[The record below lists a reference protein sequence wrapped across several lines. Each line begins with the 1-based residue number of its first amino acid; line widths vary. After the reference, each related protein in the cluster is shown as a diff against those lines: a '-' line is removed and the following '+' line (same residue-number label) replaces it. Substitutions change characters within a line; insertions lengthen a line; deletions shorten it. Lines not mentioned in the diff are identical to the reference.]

1 MADARLLVLVSLL
14 DGPKHGYAIQADV
27 NSFAAVHLGPGTLYG
42 ALNSLERDGLVE
54 ALPSDQRR
62 RPYRLTQVGR
72 QQCAISSR
80 NSIASV
86 SARPRRSHETL
97 ALAPLSTAVPSPL
110 RGRADELLDHSE
122 RPVRDALDVA
132 VHAGQL
138 RGQQLMTN
146 AARHLAD
153 LVLAVALFTLGY
165 AVNDLQDGV
174 VEVHQHWW
182 SSAAVLL
189 VLAAAALR
197 VTVAI
202 AATKRPHKPP
212 KAPS

>member
-1 MADARLLVLVSLL
+1 MKRWLL
-14 DGPKHGYAIQADV
+14 
-27 NSFAAVHLGPGTLYG
+27 HLYPQ
-42 ALNSLERDGLVE
+42 
-54 ALPSDQRR
+54 PFRR
-62 RPYRLTQVGR
+62 RYEDEL
-72 QQCAISSR
+72 I
-80 NSIASV
+80 
-86 SARPRRSHETL
+86 
-97 ALAPLSTAVPSPL
+97 
-110 RGRADELLDHSE
+110 ELLDHSA

-132 VHAGQL
+132 VHAGRL
-138 RGQQLMTN
+138 RGEQLMTN

-197 VTVAI
+197 VMVAI
-202 AATKRPHKPP
+202 VATKRPRKPP
-212 KAPS
+212 AAPS

>member
-1 MADARLLVLVSLL
+1 MRRWLLRLY
-14 DGPKHGYAIQADV
+14 PQ
-27 NSFAAVHLGPGTLYG
+27 SF
-42 ALNSLERDGLVE
+42 
-54 ALPSDQRR
+54 RR
-62 RPYRLTQVGR
+62 RY
-72 QQCAISSR
+72 
-80 NSIASV
+80 
-86 SARPRRSHETL
+86 E
-97 ALAPLSTAVPSPL
+97 
-110 RGRADELLDHSE
+110 DELTELFDHSA

-138 RGQQLMTN
+138 RGEQLMTN

-153 LVLAVALFTLGY
+153 LVLAFGLFMLGY

-189 VLAAAALR
+189 VLAAAGFR

-202 AATKRPHKPP
+202 AATKRHRKPP
-212 KAPS
+212 TAPS

>member
-1 MADARLLVLVSLL
+1 MKRWLL
-14 DGPKHGYAIQADV
+14 
-27 NSFAAVHLGPGTLYG
+27 HLYPQ
-42 ALNSLERDGLVE
+42 
-54 ALPSDQRR
+54 PFRR
-62 RPYRLTQVGR
+62 RYEDEL
-72 QQCAISSR
+72 I
-80 NSIASV
+80 
-86 SARPRRSHETL
+86 
-97 ALAPLSTAVPSPL
+97 
-110 RGRADELLDHSE
+110 ELLDHSA

-138 RGQQLMTN
+138 RGEQLMTN

-153 LVLAVALFTLGY
+153 AVLAVALFTLGY

-202 AATKRPHKPP
+202 AATKRPRKPP
-212 KAPS
+212 TAPS

>member
-1 MADARLLVLVSLL
+1 MKRWLLHLY
-14 DGPKHGYAIQADV
+14 PQ
-27 NSFAAVHLGPGTLYG
+27 SF
-42 ALNSLERDGLVE
+42 
-54 ALPSDQRR
+54 RR
-62 RPYRLTQVGR
+62 RYEDEL
-72 QQCAISSR
+72 I
-80 NSIASV
+80 
-86 SARPRRSHETL
+86 
-97 ALAPLSTAVPSPL
+97 
-110 RGRADELLDHSE
+110 ELLDRSA

-132 VHAGQL
+132 VNAGQL
-138 RGQQLMTN
+138 RGEQLMTN

-153 LVLAVALFTLGY
+153 LVLAFALFTLGY

-202 AATKRPHKPP
+202 ATTKRQRKPP
-212 KAPS
+212 TAPS